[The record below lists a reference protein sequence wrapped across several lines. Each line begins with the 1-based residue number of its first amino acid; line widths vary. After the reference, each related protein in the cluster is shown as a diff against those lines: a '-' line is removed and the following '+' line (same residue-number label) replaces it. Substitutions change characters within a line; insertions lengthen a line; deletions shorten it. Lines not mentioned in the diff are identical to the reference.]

1 MPFGHYYCSGSL
13 IYLAHI
19 QEPYSPQSHRSVYV
33 YMHLPELDSVLGTSS
48 TKQTTKHARASNKD
62 TNIYVRQQAPGKPPK
77 VIVLVAECQNQPV
90 YTIEPQNQSK
100 CSSTFSILCISHSI
114 TLFCPP
120 PPPTH
125 PLFPLPST
133 PWVLLSHTV
142 CD

>member
-19 QEPYSPQSHRSVYV
+19 QEPYSPQSHRALYV
-33 YMHLPELDSVLGTSS
+33 YIHLPELDSVLGMSS

-62 TNIYVRQQAPGKPPK
+62 TDIYVRQQAPGKPPK

-90 YTIEPQNQSK
+90 YTIEPQNKSK
-100 CSSTFSILCISHSI
+100 CSFSTLCISHSI

-120 PPPTH
+120 PSFFPPQYSMG
-125 PLFPLPST
+125 PSLPYRM
-133 PWVLLSHTV
+133 
-142 CD
+142 